1 MLQVKDINNYL
12 FTENFCEEL
21 ARLHSFPTGTC
32 GYKAEREI
40 PLSAVKYFDQRL
52 FNHTQKYA
60 YDLDYILFAH
70 SVSQQLNN
78 INIQINIAMHNVKS
92 NNLTADMLTQNLK
105 ETVDQFITSDEAFG
119 IINSIKGTPAY
130 WKKYL
135 HEVLP
140 MFKQL
145 GLPRLF

>member
-1 MLQVKDINNYL
+1 
-12 FTENFCEEL
+12 
-21 ARLHSFPTGTC
+21 
-32 GYKAEREI
+32 
-40 PLSAVKYFDQRL
+40 
-52 FNHTQKYA
+52 
-60 YDLDYILFAH
+60 
-70 SVSQQLNN
+70 
-78 INIQINIAMHNVKS
+78 
-92 NNLTADMLTQNLK
+92 MLTQNLK

>member
-1 MLQVKDINNYL
+1 
-12 FTENFCEEL
+12 
-21 ARLHSFPTGTC
+21 
-32 GYKAEREI
+32 
-40 PLSAVKYFDQRL
+40 
-52 FNHTQKYA
+52 
-60 YDLDYILFAH
+60 
-70 SVSQQLNN
+70 
-78 INIQINIAMHNVKS
+78 MHNVKS

-135 HEVLP
+135 HEALP